1 MQKSEIKQ
9 ELNIISALY
18 EDVLSM
24 INFKEL
30 EVEVKELETKTYVQT
45 FWDDVENANKIVM
58 ELNLLKN
65 TYNKILEFKEL
76 YEECVMAS
84 EFLLEGEDVEDE
96 FIESLKSLKDKADI
110 LGVELL
116 LTEKNDK
123 LNAII
128 EIHPGAGGTESMDWA
143 EMLFRMYKRYGET
156 NNLEYELFD
165 YLNGEEAGLKS
176 VTFGLRGTNVYG
188 YLKSEIGV
196 HRLVRIS
203 PFDSGGRRHTSF
215 ASVNVIPEVDDS
227 IIIDIDENDLKIDTF
242 RSSGAGG
249 QSVNTTDSAVRI
261 THLPTKLVVNVQNGR
276 SQIKN
281 RAKALQILKGKLYQL
296 EEEKK
301 HAELSSH
308 RQTGVSNS
316 FGSQI
321 RSYVMHPYS
330 MVKDHRTNI
339 EIGNVSRVMDGYID
353 PFINGFLK
361 QKAKGD
367 SHE

>member
-9 ELNIISALY
+9 ELNIINALY

-30 EVEVKELETKTYVQT
+30 EYEVNELEKTTYIQT
-45 FWDDVENANKIVM
+45 FWDDVDNANKVVK
-58 ELNLLKN
+58 ELKSLKN
-65 TYNKILEFKEL
+65 KYNKIVDFKDL
-76 YEECVMAS
+76 FEECIMTAD
-84 EFLLEGEDVEDE
+84 FLLEGED
-96 FIESLKSLKDKADI
+96 FESDFLNSIKLLKENAEI

-116 LTEKNDK
+116 LKSKNDN

-128 EIHPGAGGTESMDWA
+128 EIHPGAGGTESQDWA

-165 YLNGEEAGLKS
+165 YLNGEEAGIKS

-227 IIIDIDENDLKIDTF
+227 IHIEINENDLKIDTF

-261 THLPTKLVVNVQNGR
+261 THLPTKTVVNVQNER

-281 RAKALQILKGKLYQL
+281 RAKAMQILKGKLYQL

-321 RSYVMHPYS
+321 RSYVMHPYT

-339 EIGNVSRVMDGYID
+339 ESGNVSKVMDGYLD

-361 QKAKGD
+361 QKARGD
-367 SHE
+367 QHE